1 VRTGELLLIAAKV
14 AELSGEGIQAE
25 QLYRRAVRYFE
36 KKHGEGSVQ
45 AAQVLMDLG
54 DFLEKNDRVAEA
66 EECYTRM
73 RQILTRHV
81 YESEQTT
88 HKN

>member
-36 KKHGEGSVQ
+36 KKHGDGSVQ
-45 AAQVLMDLG
+45 AAQGLMDLG
-54 DFLEKNDRVAEA
+54 DFLEKNDRLSEA

-81 YESEQTT
+81 FESEQT
-88 HKN
+88 KQI